1 MPAARP
7 ASIETAR
14 RYSRLD
20 PGRRHVAPV
29 SRLRERSVQK
39 AGRFRAAVLWVW
51 CKCTDH
57 QNLRLTAAFA
67 WLLMRRPTERRIHP
81 ARWVKLDASI
91 SSALSLPVE
100 RELEKHLGLSQNLLR
115 QDTRF

>member
-1 MPAARP
+1 M
-7 ASIETAR
+7 
-14 RYSRLD
+14 
-20 PGRRHVAPV
+20 
-29 SRLRERSVQK
+29 
-39 AGRFRAAVLWVW
+39 WVW

-67 WLLMRRPTERRIHP
+67 RLLIRRPTEKRKYLSL
-81 ARWVKLDASI
+81 WVKFDASI
-91 SSALSLPVE
+91 SSTLSLPVE